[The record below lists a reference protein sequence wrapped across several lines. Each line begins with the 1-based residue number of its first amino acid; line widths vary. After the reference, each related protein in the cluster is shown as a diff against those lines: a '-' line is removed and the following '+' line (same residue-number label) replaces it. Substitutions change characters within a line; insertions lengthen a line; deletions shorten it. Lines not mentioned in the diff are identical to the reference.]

1 MIIKKIFS
9 VVSNELKNDNR
20 VFNQAFSLSREGY
33 DVTLLGIQRKTSL
46 PAQERLNGVQIIR
59 QRMDNKSIERIKYF
73 RAIYFI
79 PFVWAQIF
87 RQARIRYDII
97 HCHDLNTLQ
106 FGVLMKFI
114 NLGKV
119 KLIYDAHEYETQRNG
134 LHGLKWAYVKLK
146 ERLLIRICDRVITVG
161 PTIADEYVRLY
172 GIEKPAVIF
181 NCPILRSEEVIKKN
195 LFREHFG
202 IPASKKIF
210 LYQGYLYPGRGIEI
224 ILEAFDQLNLADGV
238 LIFMGEGTLTEE
250 IKKHKKYGKYVFI
263 HPFVSGEVLLGYTS
277 SADCGIAFIED
288 ISLSDRYCL
297 PNKLFEYIAAGLP
310 VISSGLP
317 DLKKFINTYKVGV
330 AAASNDVEGFIKA
343 FNKLPNLDSPELA
356 EQILKTRALFNWG
369 TQEKI
374 LFDLYK
380 SFENRNP
387 L

>member
-1 MIIKKIFS
+1 MIKKKIFS

-46 PAQERLNGVQIIR
+46 PAQEQLNGVQIIR
-59 QRMDNKSIERIKYF
+59 QRMNNKSIERIKYF

-79 PFVWAQIF
+79 PFVWAQIL
-87 RQARIRYDII
+87 RQAIISYDII

-106 FGVLMKFI
+106 FGVLIKLI
-114 NLGKV
+114 KLGRV

-134 LHGLKWAYVKLK
+134 LHGLKWTYVKIK
-146 ERLLIRICDRVITVG
+146 ERLLIRFCDRVITVG

-172 GIEKPAVIF
+172 GIEKPAVIL

-202 IPASKKIF
+202 ISASKRIF
-210 LYQGYLYPGRGIEI
+210 LYQGYISPGRGIEV
-224 ILEAFDQLNLADGV
+224 ILEAFDQLDRQDGV
-238 LIFMGEGTLTEE
+238 LIFMGEGMLTDE
-250 IKKHKKYGKYVFI
+250 IRKHKKYGESVFI
-263 HPFVSGEVLLGYTS
+263 HPFVSGDVLLGYTS

-317 DLKKFINTYKVGV
+317 DLKKFINTYEVGV
-330 AAASNDVEGFIKA
+330 AADSNDVEGFIKA
-343 FNKLPNLDSPELA
+343 FNNLPNLGSPELT
-356 EQILKTRALFNWG
+356 EHILRTRDLFNWG

-374 LFDLYK
+374 LFELYK
-380 SFENRNP
+380 SFENKK
-387 L
+387 